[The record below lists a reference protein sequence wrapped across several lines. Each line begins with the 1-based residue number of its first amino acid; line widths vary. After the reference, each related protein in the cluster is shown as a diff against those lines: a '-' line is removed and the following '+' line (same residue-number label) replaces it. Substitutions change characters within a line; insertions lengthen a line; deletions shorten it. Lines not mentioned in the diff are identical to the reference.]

1 MDTRRAGVLSEAW
14 ARPHLLSREAGPH
27 AHAPWNA
34 GAVAFGSSRVA
45 TNTAQGSRLAAFH
58 PPRCAARA
66 VRCAG
71 MEDGERPWLKP
82 HVHTPAA
89 RDPKPGETRKRPL
102 IYVYDLPAIY
112 NSIFLQ
118 VGGIRFVTVYVFSIF
133 RYSIL
138 QATPSSC
145 R

>member
-1 MDTRRAGVLSEAW
+1 MHHGTRALWLSAARVLQPTVLQPALRRA
-14 ARPHLLSREAGPH
+14 
-27 AHAPWNA
+27 
-34 GAVAFGSSRVA
+34 A
-45 TNTAQGSRLAAFH
+45 TLPAFH
-58 PPRCAARA
+58 PPRRAARA

-89 RDPKPGETRKRPL
+89 RDPTPGETRKRPL

-118 VGGIRFVTVYVFSIF
+118 VGVLEWS
-133 RYSIL
+133 YSN
-138 QATPSSC
+138 
-145 R
+145 